1 LTGNNQLV
9 FVTYRLFAF
18 LKSPNQLYPEER
30 KMALIKEGNFKRKKL
45 FLIMTISLILFCTEQ
60 AMNFSKCTHQVE
72 QGNIE
77 TLKKNSVALNTCTGN
92 STFCNV
98 FDGRFAYVFYISNSG
113 GSVRSSTIDDGYI
126 GVAPTYY
133 EYAKRAI
140 TRTATLT
147 TISILILCTKES
159 FDQCTKMLKSTSLEP
174 FVGQIKLLSV
184 DETIW
189 LEPYKKFK
197 VKQKRP
203 KLMHAYGTTQIFNP
217 LYTGNYDRLIF
228 MDLDTFM
235 IRNIDELFC
244 TGGFAAAKRPGVP
257 LFNGGVFV
265 FTPSDSIYEAIMK
278 FMFKYMKM
286 PGEKKFAMQSILHE
300 IFGKK
305 FYCFATVYNCG
316 GFCAEAEGC
325 SKISPKCDI
334 TNEEELFSK
343 AAVIHSK
350 IGEPHLRNVFP
361 TLYKLWASYG

>member
-1 LTGNNQLV
+1 MS
-9 FVTYRLFAF
+9 F
-18 LKSPNQLYPEER
+18 LYKR
-30 KMALIKEGNFKRKKL
+30 NFKQNKL
-45 FLIMTISLILFCTEQ
+45 FLFIYLLLFCCLFLFINFTKRTFQDEQ
-60 AMNFSKCTHQVE
+60 QANKVKF
-72 QGNIE
+72 
-77 TLKKNSVALNTCTGN
+77 KNEAVSLNTCTGN

-98 FDGRFAYVFYISNSG
+98 FEGRYAYVFYISNSG
-113 GSVRSSTIDDGYI
+113 GSVRSSSVDADYS

-147 TISILILCTKES
+147 TISILILCTRES
-159 FDQCTKMLKSTSLEP
+159 FDQCTKLLKSASLEP
-174 FVGQIKLLSV
+174 YIGQIKLLSV
-184 DETIW
+184 DENIW
-189 LEPYKKFK
+189 LQPFKQFK
-197 VKQKRP
+197 VRQKRP

-217 LYTGNYDRLIF
+217 LYTGKYDRVIF

-244 TGGFAAAKRPGVP
+244 TEGFAAAKRPGVP

-265 FTPSDSIYEAIMK
+265 FSPSESTYEAIMK

-300 IFGKK
+300 IFGKNY
-305 FYCFATVYNCG
+305 FCFAPAYNCG
-316 GFCAEAEGC
+316 GFCGKAEGC
-325 SKISPKCDI
+325 TKISPKCDI
-334 TNEEELFSK
+334 TDEEELFLK

-350 IGEPHLRNVFP
+350 IGEPQLRNVFP